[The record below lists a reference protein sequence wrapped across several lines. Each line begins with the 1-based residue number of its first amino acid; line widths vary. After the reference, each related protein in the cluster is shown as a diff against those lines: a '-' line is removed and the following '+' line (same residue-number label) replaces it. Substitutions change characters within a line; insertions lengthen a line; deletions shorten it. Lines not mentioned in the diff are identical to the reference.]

1 MPIKHSFQSA
11 RADNDDAGDIQP
23 SQWNADHVLTGLLAL
38 IDQVAP
44 TPNSFFTLDAGGN
57 PQLKPLADFIASLL
71 ASPAFTGNPTA
82 PTPAA
87 GDNDASL
94 ATTAFV
100 QNAIAA
106 LVASAPG
113 TLDTLNEL
121 ATALGDDPNFATTM
135 TNALAAKA
143 PLASPGFSGTPTAP
157 TPGAADNST
166 KLATTAFIVT
176 ALAAYAKI
184 ASPTFTGTPAAPTPT
199 AGDNSTKLATT
210 AFVQTAVS
218 AISGAFGQCR
228 LTKSGANIVL
238 SPFRGNL
245 LTIAGVACTVP
256 DAGVSLAPTGL
267 TAGTLYYIY
276 ATQSGGAVN
285 ALEASTTA
293 YVVDTTAGN
302 KGVAIKTGDNT
313 RTLVGMVRPIAGP
326 AFADTLAQ
334 RFVRSWFNR
343 LKPNMVA
350 SFSANR
356 TTTSTAFVELNTE
369 IRTEFLVW
377 ADETI
382 SYGFS
387 GFGFHSAAN
396 DYFIVG
402 ITFDGGTTPNAYGAT
417 FGANGAAVPCTTM
430 LSNFAEGYHFASIV
444 GRVATGGT
452 GTIQFAP
459 AGAATLA
466 GAII

>member
-1 MPIKHSFQSA
+1 MPIKHDFRSN
-11 RADNDDAGDIQP
+11 RADDDDSGDIQP
-23 SQWNADHVLTGLLAL
+23 SHWNADHVLTGLLAL

-57 PQLKPLADFIASLL
+57 PQLKSLAEFIASLL
-71 ASPAFTGNPTA
+71 ASPAFTGNPKA
-82 PTPAA
+82 PTPAP
-87 GDNDASL
+87 GDNDTSL

-143 PLASPGFSGTPTAP
+143 PLASPGFSGSPTAP

-166 KLATTAFIVT
+166 RLATTAFIVT
-176 ALAAYAKI
+176 ALAAYAKL
-184 ASPTFTGTPAAPTPT
+184 ASPTFTGTPAAPTPVT
-199 AGDNSTKLATT
+199 TDNSTTLATT
-210 AFVQTAVS
+210 AFVQALLS
-218 AISGAFGQCR
+218 AKAGAMGQCR
-228 LTKSGANIVL
+228 LAKSGANIVL

-245 LTIAGVACTVP
+245 LTIAGVLCTVP

-276 ATQSGGAVN
+276 ATQSAGAVN

-293 YVVDTTAGN
+293 YAIDTTAGN
-302 KGVAIKTGDNT
+302 KGVAVKTGDNT
-313 RTLVGMVRPIAGP
+313 RTLVGMVRPITGP
-326 AFADTLAQ
+326 AFADSLSQ

-343 LKPNMVA
+343 VKPNMVG

-356 TTTSTAFVELNTE
+356 TTTSTTFAELNSE
-369 IRTEFLVW
+369 IRTEFLIW
-377 ADETI
+377 ADETL
-382 SYGFS
+382 SYAFS
-387 GFGFHSAAN
+387 GFGFHSAN
-396 DYFIVG
+396 DYLLTG
-402 ITFDGGTTPNAYGAT
+402 ITFDGGTTPNAYGTA
-417 FGANGAAVPCTTM
+417 FGSVGASIACTTM
-430 LSNFAEGYHFASIV
+430 LSSFTEGYHYASIV
-444 GRVATGGT
+444 GRVGTSGT
-452 GTIQFAP
+452 GTVQF
-459 AGAATLA
+459 GASGTPTLA